1 MSVAQGPVRVSGNR
15 YSARMDAPFQLPIS
29 HRRRLREIWR
39 SAGWPCQDLIEI
51 DLLAAGLLQRVQDPD
66 GRERLRVSDTG
77 VQVLAHTLQSN
88 RGALTAHET
97 LVARVALEMQRAGRI
112 AWRGLSLRA
121 RIEQP
126 GLAETP
132 AVLPLDPEGAAP
144 PAGGPPH
151 RWVMAM
157 PDVYSIRNTTV
168 EDYAC
173 PIVHEVK
180 VRRADLQSDLRNAA
194 KRAAYLDLCSECWY
208 VLAEGIAQPDEVPAE
223 CGVLV
228 ARPAAGGGTVLDVA
242 RPAPRRAMRLPF
254 GVWLALAKATPVAPP
269 LDEAQGWLGDPDA
282 L

>member
-1 MSVAQGPVRVSGNR
+1 
-15 YSARMDAPFQLPIS
+15 MDAVFKLPIA

-39 SAGWPCQDLIEI
+39 SAGWPCQDLIEV
-51 DLLAAGLLQRVQDPD
+51 DLLAAGLLQRVQDPT
-66 GRERLRVSDTG
+66 GHERLRVTDAG

-88 RGALTAHET
+88 RGALNAHET

-121 RIEQP
+121 RV
-126 GLAETP
+126 GLLVDGSDPP
-132 AVLPLDPEGAAP
+132 AVLPLDPEAAV
-144 PAGGPPH
+144 PAMAGDAPH

-168 EDYAC
+168 EDYVC

-180 VRRADLQSDLRNAA
+180 VRRADLQSDLRNPA

-208 VLAEGIAQPDEVPAE
+208 VLAEGIAEPDEVPLE
-223 CGVLV
+223 CGVLI
-228 ARPAAGGGTVLDVA
+228 ARPAGSGTVLDVA

-254 GVWLALAKATPVAPP
+254 GVWLGLAKATPVPAP
-269 LDEAQGWLGDPDA
+269 LDEPQSWLGDPDA